1 MEEGGVEIEKKEKRK
16 DIRRFYCEFCGICRS
31 KKSLIASHLQTHHK
45 EEIEKMEID
54 EKEEAKPNNTCEEC
68 GASFQKPA
76 HLKQHMQ
83 SHSLEVGGPP
93 VKLHQVRLG
102 YTPLNLFERPFR
114 CPVNDCHSSYRRKD
128 HLNRHLLQHQ
138 GKLFSC
144 PVEGCNQ
151 KFAYKGNVKRHIED
165 MHEDEGSSSSNS
177 QGQTQH
183 ICQEIGCG
191 KVFKYASR
199 LRKHEESHVKLD
211 SVEAICCEP
220 DCMKYFANNDCLK
233 AHVQSCHQHVLC
245 EVCGTKQLK
254 KNIKRHMRGH
264 EIEGSTERIKCSI
277 KGCER
282 TFATKSNLNQHV
294 KAVHLQLRP
303 FACRFPDCGQR
314 FSFKHV
320 RDNHEKSG
328 SHVYVH
334 GDFQEADEHFQAR
347 PKGGRKRTCP
357 TVETLLRKRVVPP
370 SHTDS
375 ALNYG
380 SEYLAWLLSA
390 EDG

>member
-1 MEEGGVEIEKKEKRK
+1 M
-16 DIRRFYCEFCGICRS
+16 FF
-31 KKSLIASHLQTHHK
+31 LL
-45 EEIEKMEID
+45 
-54 EKEEAKPNNTCEEC
+54 
-68 GASFQKPA
+68 
-76 HLKQHMQ
+76 
-83 SHSLEVGGPP
+83 
-93 VKLHQVRLG
+93 
-102 YTPLNLFERPFR
+102 RPFS

-128 HLNRHLLQHQ
+128 HLNRYLLQHQ
-138 GKLFSC
+138 GLLFSC

-151 KFAYKGNVKRHIED
+151 TFAYKGNVKRHIED
-165 MHEDEGSSSSNS
+165 MHEDERSSSSDS

-183 ICQEIGCG
+183 ICQKIGCG

-199 LRKHEESHVKLD
+199 LRNMKMKLE
-211 SVEAICCEP
+211 SVEAICCEL

-245 EVCGTKQLK
+245 DVCGTKQLK
-254 KNIKRHMRGH
+254 KNMKRHMRGH

-277 KGCER
+277 KGYY
-282 TFATKSNLNQHV
+282 
-294 KAVHLQLRP
+294 
-303 FACRFPDCGQR
+303 GQR

-320 RDNHEKSG
+320 RDKLYGLFPCHLPEKSG

-334 GDFQEADEHFQAR
+334 MNNSKLD
-347 PKGGRKRTCP
+347 KGEKWKRSCP

-375 ALNYG
+375 TLNYG

-390 EDG
+390 END